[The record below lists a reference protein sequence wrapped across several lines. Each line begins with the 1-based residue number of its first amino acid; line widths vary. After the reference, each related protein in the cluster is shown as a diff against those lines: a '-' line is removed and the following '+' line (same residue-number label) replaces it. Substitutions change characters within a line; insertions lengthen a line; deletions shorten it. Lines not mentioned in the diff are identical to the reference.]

1 MNAVIT
7 SIKSRKKATV
17 VRTYDRTG
25 WTSPALV
32 CCSEDHADECVG
44 TSSHVGVTVLINE
57 FPEDVVCAVCDS
69 PIKN

>member
-25 WTSPALV
+25 WTSPALI

-44 TSSHVGVTVLINE
+44 TSSHVGVRVLVKE
-57 FPEDVVCAVCDS
+57 FPDNAVCALCG
-69 PIKN
+69 IAIR